1 MTSKTFTFLAVIES
15 EEKGGAFVTVPF
27 DVEGAFGKKRVKVK
41 ATIDG
46 YPYRGSL
53 VRMGGSCHILGVLKE
68 IRQAIG
74 KGPGDQVQ
82 ITVEEDTEPRQIEVP
97 DDLKSALEQNP
108 KAEKFFEQLSYSH
121 KREWVNWIQEAKRE
135 VTRRERVARAVES
148 LLQEKRSRS
157 G

>member
-1 MTSKTFTFLAVIES
+1 MSKSFTFLAVIES
-15 EEKGGAFVTVPF
+15 EERGGAFVTVPF
-27 DVEGAFGKKRVKVK
+27 DVEQAFGKKRVKVK

-68 IRQAIG
+68 IRQEIG

-82 ITVEEDTEPRQIEVP
+82 ITIEEDTEPREIEIP
-97 DDLKSALEQNP
+97 DDLKRALERNP
-108 KAEKFFEQLSYSH
+108 EAEKFFELLSYSH

-148 LLQEKRSRS
+148 LLQGKKSRV